1 MLRNLLHTF
10 ATRILSAVCAFALV
24 LLSTHYLG
32 PDGRGW
38 IGLVLTSVA
47 NVVLV
52 NGFIG
57 GAALVYLLPQ
67 NKNRDY
73 FKRVLVITYA
83 WTIIFS
89 GLLTLLFYVTDMVP
103 LEQLAH
109 IYILGVLA
117 SLVASHGFI
126 LVAMEQIV
134 LFNVTNVLQ
143 VTVHIT
149 MFAILIFTQKT
160 VSVYHF
166 LYSLY
171 TGYLVSFCFSLYHVR
186 RSGRRLPSSSTE
198 ISWPVLFRQVSR
210 YGFVSQLG
218 NIVQYLNYRASYYV
232 LHHHH
237 SLNDIGLL
245 DVGVRLA
252 EAVWMISG
260 SISTVLYSRI
270 ANLGDNDISRRLTV
284 HLAKLSVMTVLSAV
298 LLLSVLPVTVYTALF
313 GHGFEHVRDIVR
325 MLGPGIVMFGF
336 STVVSH
342 YFAGTGR
349 YHINTWAAFIG
360 LLITVAGNWFWV
372 PTAGLVAAGWT
383 ASLSYVCTAI
393 FLIALFIYKTPY
405 RWQQLWPSW
414 TDIRHAQDILK
425 NRL

>member
-10 ATRILSAVCAFALV
+10 ATRILSAVCAFSLV

-47 NVVLV
+47 NVVLF

-73 FKRVLVITYA
+73 YKRVLVITYA
-83 WTIIFS
+83 WTIFFS
-89 GLLTLLFYVTDMVP
+89 GVLTLFFYLADMVP
-103 LEQLAH
+103 LEQLLH
-109 IYILGVLA
+109 IYILGVIA
-117 SLVASHGFI
+117 SLVAAHGFI
-126 LVAMEQIV
+126 LVAMEHIV
-134 LFNVTNVLQ
+134 LFNITNVLQ

-149 MFAILIFTQKT
+149 VFAALIFSEHT

-171 TGYLVSFCFSLYHVR
+171 AGYLVSFLFSLYHVR
-186 RSGRRLPSSSTE
+186 QSGRPLASSSE
-198 ISWPVLFRQVSR
+198 VASWWLLFRQVGR

-218 NIVQYLNYRASYYV
+218 NIVQYVNYRASYYV

-237 SLNDIGLL
+237 NLNDIGLL

-252 EAVWMISG
+252 EAVWMISS

-270 ANLGDNDISRRLTV
+270 ANLGDNEISQRLTV
-284 HLAKLSVMTVLSAV
+284 HLAKLSIMTVLAAV
-298 LLLSVLPVTVYTALF
+298 LALSLLPVTVYTTLF
-313 GHGFEHVRDIVR
+313 GNGFEHVRDIVR

-349 YHINTWAAFIG
+349 YYINTWAAFIG
-360 LLITVAGNWFWV
+360 LLITIAGNWFWV
-372 PTAGLVAAGWT
+372 PNAGLVAAGWT

-393 FLIALFIYKTPY
+393 FLIVFFLRITPY

>member
-10 ATRILSAVCAFALV
+10 ATRILSAVCSFGLV

-47 NVVLV
+47 NVVLF

-67 NKNRDY
+67 NKNRTY
-73 FKRVLVITYA
+73 FKRVVIITYG
-83 WTIIFS
+83 WTLLFS
-89 GLLTLLFYVTDMVP
+89 GLLTLFFYGAGMVP
-103 LEQLAH
+103 TEQLWH
-109 IYILGVLA
+109 IYALGVIV
-117 SLVASHGFI
+117 SLVTAHGFI
-126 LVAMEQIV
+126 LVASERIV
-134 LFNVTNVLQ
+134 PFNLSNVFQ
-143 VTVHIT
+143 VTVHIAV
-149 MFAILIFTQKT
+149 FSFFIFTRPA
-160 VSVYHF
+160 VSVHHF

-171 TGYLVSFCFSLYHVR
+171 TGYLVSFLFSLYHVR
-186 RSGRRLPSSSTE
+186 QSGRRLTAGDAVPPWRQ
-198 ISWPVLFRQVSR
+198 ILRQVGR

-218 NIVQYLNYRASYYV
+218 NIVQYVNYRASYYV

-237 SLNDIGLL
+237 NLNDIGLL

-252 EAVWMISG
+252 EAVWMISS

-270 ANLGDNDISRRLTV
+270 ANLGDNEISQRLTV
-284 HLAKLSVMTVLSAV
+284 LLAKLSIMTVLAAV
-298 LLLSVLPVTVYTALF
+298 LLLNLLPADLYGILF
-313 GHGFEHVRDIVR
+313 GQGFTQVRDIVR
-325 MLGPGIVMFGF
+325 LLSLGIVMFGF

-349 YHINTWAAFIG
+349 YYINTLAACIG
-360 LLITVAGNWFWV
+360 LLITIAGNWFWV
-372 PTAGLVAAGWT
+372 PRAGLIAAGWT
-383 ASLSYVCTAI
+383 ASLSYVCTAV
-393 FLIALFIYKTPY
+393 FLIVFFVRITPY

-414 TDIRHAQDILK
+414 TDIRHARDILK

>member
-32 PDGRGW
+32 PEGRGW

-73 FKRVLVITYA
+73 FTRVLVITYG
-83 WTIIFS
+83 WTLIFS
-89 GLLTLLFYVTDMVP
+89 GVLVFFFYITDMVP
-103 LEQLAH
+103 LQQLVH

-117 SLVASHGFI
+117 SLVAAHGFI

-134 LFNVTNVLQ
+134 LFNMTNVLQ
-143 VTVHIT
+143 VSVHIT
-149 MFAILIFTQKT
+149 LFTFLIFMLKT

-171 TGYLVSFCFSLYHVR
+171 AGYGVSFLFSLYHVR
-186 RSGRRLPSSSTE
+186 QSGRDLPAAAA
-198 ISWPVLFRQVSR
+198 PVPWTALLRQVSR
-210 YGFVSQLG
+210 FGFVSQLG
-218 NIVQYLNYRASYYV
+218 NIVQYVNYRASYYV

-245 DVGVRLA
+245 DVGIRLA
-252 EAVWMISG
+252 EAVWMISS

-284 HLAKLSVMTVLSAV
+284 HLAKLSVLTVLAAV
-298 LLLSVLPVTVYTALF
+298 LVLSVLPVTVYTTLF
-313 GHGFEHVRDIVR
+313 GPGFEHVRDIVH
-325 MLGPGIVMFGF
+325 MLGPGIIMFGF

-360 LLITVAGNWFWV
+360 LLITIAGNWFWV

-383 ASLSYVCTAI
+383 ASLSYVCTAF
-393 FLIALFIYKTPY
+393 FLIALFLHMTPY
-405 RWQQLWPSW
+405 RWRQLWPSW